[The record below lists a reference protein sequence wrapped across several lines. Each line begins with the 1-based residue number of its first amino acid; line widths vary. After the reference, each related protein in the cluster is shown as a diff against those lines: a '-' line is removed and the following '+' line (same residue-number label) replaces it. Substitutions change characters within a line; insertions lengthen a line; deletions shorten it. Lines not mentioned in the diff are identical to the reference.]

1 MKNKC
6 KTCYQFIKTVVPEK
20 WSQLNCSYDMYSSMR
35 IASERL
41 KDRDFNTDGGIN
53 FIMAVPINN
62 WEVELIQGASK
73 FGTCH
78 HVDFEPRGFFE
89 QKKKWELWRVDNF
102 SYLKSKVKLAYDQNK
117 INILFLY
124 LTEFHIDSTRLKE
137 LHQDN
142 LIIVGFNWDDRL
154 HYSSTHKGQIV
165 GVKEIARNVDFS
177 LTMAVNSLSRYTN
190 DFNPVFY
197 WQGLKEKTTKGISLP
212 KIKFNKV
219 LFFGSRYG
227 YREDIVEYLAKKNLP
242 MELYGE
248 GWGTSYISYKEL
260 MYKIPRHSLN
270 LGISTIGYTK
280 KLTCVK
286 GRDIEVPS
294 VGGLY
299 ITNRGSEVERIYTE
313 NKDILMYGSMDECY
327 RKSSMVLDNPDNFL
341 HEDLVLVNENNLDDL
356 LLRNV
361 TT

>member
-142 LIIVGFNWDDRL
+142 LIIVGFNWDDKKL
-154 HYSSTHKGQIV
+154 INDLFNWM
-165 GVKEIARNVDFS
+165 ERNKAD
-177 LTMAVNSLSRYTN
+177 YTN
-190 DFNPVFY
+190 TFCNLMNINSDEIYRNNDFINCYLIPINRHKRIMPIIIY
-197 WQGLKEKTTKGISLP
+197 
-212 KIKFNKV
+212 
-219 LFFGSRYG
+219 LFR
-227 YREDIVEYLAKKNLP
+227 
-242 MELYGE
+242 
-248 GWGTSYISYKEL
+248 
-260 MYKIPRHSLN
+260 LN
-270 LGISTIGYTK
+270 
-280 KLTCVK
+280 
-286 GRDIEVPS
+286 
-294 VGGLY
+294 
-299 ITNRGSEVERIYTE
+299 
-313 NKDILMYGSMDECY
+313 
-327 RKSSMVLDNPDNFL
+327 
-341 HEDLVLVNENNLDDL
+341 
-356 LLRNV
+356 
-361 TT
+361 